1 MIFVADGQTIGRAQ
15 ALLTPL
21 GVEGSLVDR
30 LNRAPLFAQLRYNG
44 TADTLWRLTGVEI
57 VDISGPVGVT
67 ADARGTLGNPVITG
81 SLATGNAAINSPV
94 TGMRLHGVR
103 ARGRFS
109 GAPLVM
115 TDFAATAQNGGSV
128 TGTGSFTFMGVA
140 GVEIGRASGGE
151 GGGKSV

>member
-1 MIFVADGQTIGRAQ
+1 MVIFFFKQK
-15 ALLTPL
+15 
-21 GVEGSLVDR
+21 
-30 LNRAPLFAQLRYNG
+30 
-44 TADTLWRLTGVEI
+44 TAYEMR
-57 VDISGPVGVT
+57 ISDWSSDVCSSDL
-67 ADARGTLGNPVITG
+67 DARGTLGNPVITG

-109 GAPLVM
+109 GAQLVM